1 MKINDIKDRSMRE
14 HIIMR
19 MRECY
24 LSDMKRYLDG
34 CHQLNADFGD
44 TFPQFEEYCDLCND
58 MIHQIVN
65 VRQINLDNIN
75 PEHKELIDDTIT
87 SMNNKLIELF
97 HWSDVEFSETERTYF
112 KDQLKQEISEWTN
125 DEE

>member
-1 MKINDIKDRSMRE
+1 MDENRK
-14 HIIMR
+14 
-19 MRECY
+19 
-24 LSDMKRYLDG
+24 
-34 CHQLNADFGD
+34 
-44 TFPQFEEYCDLCND
+44 
-58 MIHQIVN
+58 IVN